1 MLWFGQ
7 AILSFF
13 VLGKSMLMKDL
24 IKDKLEIIVS
34 LEPQIENNVAIKF
47 IFGKIMSGEKREVF
61 EVPINYIDSISL
73 LLKENN
79 IKHKIE
85 NNNEYV
91 SNIIKL

>member
-1 MLWFGQ
+1 MN
-7 AILSFF
+7 IKEM
-13 VLGKSMLMKDL
+13 VKSR
-24 IKDKLEIIVS
+24 LEIVVDIN
-34 LEPQIENNVAIKF
+34 PTIEQNVAIKF

-79 IKHKIE
+79 IKYKIE

-91 SNIIKL
+91 SDIIKL

>member
-1 MLWFGQ
+1 
-7 AILSFF
+7 
-13 VLGKSMLMKDL
+13 MLMKDL

-47 IFGKIMSGEKREVF
+47 IFGKIMSGEKGEVF

>member
-1 MLWFGQ
+1 MN
-7 AILSFF
+7 
-13 VLGKSMLMKDL
+13 
-24 IKDKLEIIVS
+24 IKEMIENGLEIVVDMN
-34 LEPQIENNVAIKF
+34 PTIEQNVAIKF

-79 IKHKIE
+79 IKYKIE

-91 SNIIKL
+91 SNIIIL

>member
-1 MLWFGQ
+1 MN
-7 AILSFF
+7 
-13 VLGKSMLMKDL
+13 
-24 IKDKLEIIVS
+24 IKEMIENGLEIVVDMN
-34 LEPQIENNVAIKF
+34 PTIEKNVAIKF
-47 IFGKIMSGEKREVF
+47 IFGKIMSGEKREIF

-79 IKHKIE
+79 IKYKIE